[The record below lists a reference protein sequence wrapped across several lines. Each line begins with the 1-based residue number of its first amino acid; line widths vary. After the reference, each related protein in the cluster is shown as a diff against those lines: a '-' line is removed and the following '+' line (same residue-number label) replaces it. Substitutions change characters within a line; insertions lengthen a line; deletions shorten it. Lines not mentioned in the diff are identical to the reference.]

1 MLQYANRLKSLNL
14 IKIKNKILNKDT
26 IENMTTTDLRSY
38 YANKKFEKKNSQFWN
53 PYRLHLLKY
62 PPLALSLE
70 NQVKSRKAFKTLT
83 FL

>member
-70 NQVKSRKAFKTLT
+70 NQVKRRKAFKTLT